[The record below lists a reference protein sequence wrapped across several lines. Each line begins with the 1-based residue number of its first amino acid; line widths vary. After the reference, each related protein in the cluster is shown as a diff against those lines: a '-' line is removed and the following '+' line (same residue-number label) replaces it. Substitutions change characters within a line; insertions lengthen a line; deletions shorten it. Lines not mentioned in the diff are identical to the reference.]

1 MRRCIPAS
9 CWLPPIL
16 GSIFNDTH
24 LSFDRPDCCHLY
36 LNPTLQVR
44 RERKMEATLAKLRKL
59 CIELG
64 ADDAELAASVHPS
77 LRNYHQAMRGHY
89 FGYSASKPTAESE
102 PQAQIAL
109 SEEIFRGLES
119 RLNDLTAL
127 KEQQEARLADMHEVL
142 QNMWRLLDI
151 SEDDDSRSFFQK
163 MIAAPARLHAHTL
176 EKVRSPT
183 RLRYCSNT
191 MVRALGAQHLTV
203 ACSAMKKLVA
213 LKRNRPRQ

>member
-1 MRRCIPAS
+1 
-9 CWLPPIL
+9 
-16 GSIFNDTH
+16 
-24 LSFDRPDCCHLY
+24 
-36 LNPTLQVR
+36 
-44 RERKMEATLAKLRKL
+44 MEATLAKLRKL

-64 ADDAELAASVHPS
+64 ADDAEEAASVHPS
-77 LRNYHQAMRGHY
+77 LRNYHKAMRGHY

-102 PQAQIAL
+102 NCDQIEL
-109 SEEIFRGLES
+109 SEDIFRGLEG

-176 EKVRSPT
+176 EKVRPHASQFLQ
-183 RLRYCSNT
+183 RCH
-191 MVRALGAQHLTV
+191 GAR
-203 ACSAMKKLVA
+203 SG
-213 LKRNRPRQ
+213 